1 VNRGGAILVALSVGL
16 AARVALA
23 EVSLQTQ
30 APAKVE
36 VGQRFN
42 VQVTAMAGSG
52 DDTPSQ
58 PKLSVPQSF
67 VVQGP
72 SVSTQYQVTTING
85 RFEQRQGVT
94 ATWLLMSNT
103 VGRFRIGPAS
113 VISAGHSVADKVFI
127 VEVVAAG
134 TLQTQ
139 RNRNTRR
146 LPFDPF
152 DPFGDFDPFSSPML
166 PPMRGLGRFAPSGP
180 DQQQLSAWPHE
191 FDIAQPRDPVAFLD
205 ARITPKRVVIG
216 QQVTFSIFAYGHP
229 GLFELSGVNEPS
241 FSEFLSY
248 DLMEDGASRELP
260 MRIGEDVWY
269 AQKLR
274 ERALFPLHAG
284 HLQIGAMRASFRGV
298 DPAGQAGYKEGQ
310 RQSQLL
316 NIVVVEP
323 PISGRPSGYR
333 LGDVGQF
340 RLTSSVEPRDIKAH
354 DAVAVSFELSG
365 TGNLPQHIDLP
376 ERSGIEWLEPNT
388 NQTIERK
395 NGKIAGRRVW
405 QYVLKLHD
413 AGNVDLGTVR
423 LPYYDPERGQ
433 YAFATTELGQI
444 VVRPGAAVVE
454 PAIPTTEDNLA
465 QSLRPREQLG
475 TPAAPRKYWAEISHF
490 FVLLLLGPLG
500 VVASMGL
507 KGLGTKGLIFWSQ
520 RRDSVKRRTL
530 EQMQVARDLLAND
543 DAAGAATAIERTL
556 LTAIEAA
563 TGLKARGIIR
573 NELNGSL
580 IAAGLSASES
590 ELTVST
596 LDACD
601 TVRFTGG
608 APSLLAE
615 LLDRVDFFVQ
625 DLCRRAARGEKA
637 RVS

>member
-1 VNRGGAILVALSVGL
+1 MNRGGAVLIALSVGL
-16 AARVALA
+16 AARLAQA
-23 EVSLQTQ
+23 EVSMQTQ

-42 VQVTAMAGSG
+42 VQLTATAASG
-52 DDTPSQ
+52 DETPSQ
-58 PKLSVPQSF
+58 PKLSVPQNF

-72 SVSTQYQVTTING
+72 SVSTQYQVTTVNG
-85 RFEQRQGVT
+85 RFEQRQGVS

-113 VISAGHSVADKVFI
+113 VISAGHSILDKPLI

-134 TLQTQ
+134 KLQPQ
-139 RNRNTRR
+139 GNRNARR

-166 PPMRGLGRFAPSGP
+166 PPMRGLQRFAPDAL
-180 DQQQLSAWPHE
+180 DQQQLSSWPHE

-229 GLFELSGVNEPS
+229 GPFELSGVNEPS

-284 HLQIGAMRASFRGV
+284 HLQIGPMRATFRGV
-298 DPAGQAGYKEGQ
+298 DPAGQAGYKNAA

-323 PISGRPSGYR
+323 PIAGRPSGYR

-340 RLTSSVEPRDIKAH
+340 RLTSSVEPRDVKAH

-376 ERSGIEWLEPNT
+376 ERSGIEWLEPTT

-395 NGKIAGRRVW
+395 NGKIAGKRVW
-405 QYVLKLHD
+405 QYVLKLND
-413 AGNVDLGTVR
+413 AGSVDLGTVR

-444 VVRPGAAVVE
+444 VVRPGATVVE
-454 PAIPTTEDNLA
+454 PAIPTTEDTLA

-475 TPAAPRKYWAEISHF
+475 ALAPPRKYWAESPHF
-490 FVLLLLGPLG
+490 FALLLLGPLG
-500 VVASMGL
+500 VIASMGI
-507 KGLGTKGLIFWSQ
+507 KGLGSKGLIIWSQ

-530 EQMQVARDLLAND
+530 EQLQVARGLLAND
-543 DAAGAATAIERTL
+543 DAAGAATAIERAL

-573 NELNGSL
+573 DELNGSL

-590 ELTVST
+590 ELTVSA

-608 APSLLAE
+608 APSLLSE
-615 LLDRVDFFVQ
+615 QLERVESFVE
-625 DLCRRAARGEKA
+625 DLC
-637 RVS
+637 